1 MPCNNC
7 GSGCGCND
15 CCPPIVIPTPPPAP
29 ICDVDTCVELFDA
42 KCVKYTGPSI
52 TCLGLVSGESNMND
66 VVEAIASKICAT
78 CINAN
83 LYSFPMRP
91 NYLISGIQQTGC
103 GELLG
108 PLSVSMTIK
117 SIKINGIEKLTDDY
131 TFVIDDSTLDLI
143 TAANTVSIVDDNC
156 DIVTT
161 GYTYGN
167 LTTALNYLFDLYDI
181 TNFSA
186 YTSLVSIPLEGTS
199 TDAHFYIQFPVNTYF
214 EIILEMDEGFIT
226 QFKYTRD
233 GLFYS
238 NDFFNTWV
246 IAEGGDPVAYQ
257 NFIINISPIE

>member
-1 MPCNNC
+1 MSCNNC

-29 ICDVDTCVELFDA
+29 ICDIDTCVELFDA

-91 NYLISGIQQTGC
+91 DYLINGVQQTDC
-103 GELLG
+103 IELFG
-108 PLSVSMTIK
+108 APSSVSMTIK

-131 TFVIDDSTLDLI
+131 TFVIDNSTLDLI

-186 YTSLVSIPLEGTS
+186 YASRISIPLVETN
-199 TDAHFYIQFPVNTYF
+199 TDAHFYIQFPPNTYF

-233 GLFYS
+233 GMFTY
-238 NDFFNTWV
+238 NDFLSVWV
-246 IAEGGDPVAYQ
+246 NVKDLNCCYQ
-257 NFIINISPIE
+257 DFSLNVSPIE